1 MPISFTTALAF
12 LISVMLIVVLRRFA
26 EPLGLIDHPAGR
38 KAHAVPVP
46 AVGGL
51 AMFVAFAPFA
61 AMALPGVRGVG
72 LAVALAILVLVGVL
86 DDRFQLRPRYRFT
99 AELAAALLLVLSG
112 QSVVYLGNLLG
123 LGPLHTGF
131 TVAAFSIIC
140 YVGLTNATNMV
151 DGIDGLAG
159 SLGLV
164 AVLFFTGIAVV
175 TGNHSVALVGAAAIG
190 ALAGFLLFNLRI
202 GGRTRAA
209 VFMGDAGSM
218 FLGCLLAWFAITLAG
233 REPSPLTPIGAVWIV
248 AIPLLDMGSV
258 MLHRLR
264 NGRSPFDGDRRH
276 LHYLLVDSG
285 VSVPRTV
292 AILTGAALLCGVIG
306 TGFPLL
312 GIPEWAMFAA
322 FVATWFAVYRV
333 VSRSAELP
341 LHVEGVRTT
350 SPPAPDASDA

>member
-1 MPISFTTALAF
+1 MPISLTTALAF
-12 LISVMLIVVLRRFA
+12 LISVALILVLRRFA

-38 KAHAVPVP
+38 KAHTAPVP

-51 AMFVAFAPFA
+51 AMFVAFAPVA
-61 AMALPGVRGVG
+61 LMALPGTHGLA
-72 LAVALAILVLVGVL
+72 LAVALGVLVLVGVL
-86 DDRFQLRPRYRFT
+86 DDRFQLRPRFRFM

-131 TVAAFSIIC
+131 TGALFSMVC

-159 SLGLV
+159 SLALV
-164 AVLFFTGIAVV
+164 AILFFTGIAVV
-175 TGNHSVALVGAAAIG
+175 TGNHPVALVGAAAIG
-190 ALAGFLLFNLRI
+190 ALAGFLFFNLRI
-202 GGRTRAA
+202 GSRARAA

-218 FLGCLLAWFAITLAG
+218 FVGCLLAWFAITLAG

-258 MLHRLR
+258 MLHRMR
-264 NGRSPFDGDRRH
+264 TGRSPFDGDRRH

-285 VSVPRTV
+285 VSVPRAV
-292 AILTGAALLCGVIG
+292 AILTAAALLCGVIG

-322 FVATWFAVYRV
+322 FIATLFATYRV
-333 VSRSAELP
+333 VSRSVVPP
-341 LHVEGVRTT
+341 LHVEGIRTT
-350 SPPAPDASDA
+350 SPRAPDASDA